1 MKKRHLWI
9 IGLIVVGIAV
19 VIAGCTRQPGD
30 SDEISAR
37 FQNIESTLTSTR
49 AQIAQNRAQI
59 EALQR
64 SVAAAGTP
72 VGTTSETGGDGA
84 TAAAS
89 GDIAALV
96 AAMQEDLTDLSARVA
111 EMEIFFAEMN
121 RRMQQMPAGMR
132 PGG

>member
-1 MKKRHLWI
+1 MKKRYLWI

-19 VIAGCTRQPGD
+19 AIAGCTRQPGD
-30 SDEISAR
+30 SDEISVR
-37 FQNIESTLTSTR
+37 FQSIESTLTSTR

-64 SVAAAGTP
+64 SVAAAAGAS
-72 VGTTSETGGDGA
+72 VGTTGETGDGA
-84 TAAAS
+84 TAVAS
-89 GDIAALV
+89 GELASLV
-96 AAMQEDLTDLSARVA
+96 AAMQEDLTELSARVA

-121 RRMQQMPAGMR
+121 QRMRQMPAGMR

>member
-1 MKKRHLWI
+1 MKKRHLLI
-9 IGLIVVGIAV
+9 IGPIVVGIAV

-59 EALQR
+59 EALER
-64 SVAAAGTP
+64 SVTAAPAGAS
-72 VGTTSETGGDGA
+72 VGTTGETGGDGA

-89 GDIAALV
+89 PVALV
-96 AAMQEDLTDLSARVA
+96 AAIQEDLTDLSARVA